1 MLSADFVS
9 LSQVLMKWKCGIM
22 LSETEKKKLAQNVIS
37 SLQEFRLAAAT
48 CKNAK
53 VVKYS
58 MIVLVE
64 CKFS

>member
-1 MLSADFVS
+1 
-9 LSQVLMKWKCGIM
+9 MKWKCGIM

-48 CKNAK
+48 TCKNAK

>member
-1 MLSADFVS
+1 
-9 LSQVLMKWKCGIM
+9 MKWKCGIM
-22 LSETEKKKLAQNVIS
+22 LSEAEKKKLAQNVTS
-37 SLQEFRLAAAT
+37 SLQEFRLASAA

-58 MIVLVE
+58 MVVE